1 MDTGITHNVAV
12 ARTVVC
18 VTDIEA
24 GIDVD
29 VPCKPSIL
37 KSNYNHIFCEL
48 LDKGSSAN

>member
-1 MDTGITHNVAV
+1 MSRADDTDDTDDS
-12 ARTVVC
+12 C

>member
-1 MDTGITHNVAV
+1 MSRADDTDDS
-12 ARTVVC
+12 C
-18 VTDIEA
+18 VTETDIEA